1 MATFSLSNTNG
12 IAVTR
17 LQAWTINPVVFK
29 GVEEKTGT
37 SKDGSTWKA
46 IQFKFSGDKGIF
58 EPMFFCPKEGGD
70 KRNSGETDGRKW
82 ELPSQ
87 IEQLALTIAHVVG
100 TLSPANYAKLQN
112 VSLDLPKD
120 FDKLVDMVRKALASS
135 VNKSTNIKLVADNR
149 GYAAIP
155 NFINI
160 NKNGEA
166 YISNNWLGENL
177 AFSSYEIKKM
187 EKAKNSKPTE
197 IDEDVTASPD
207 SSSDDDGLDFEV

>member
-12 IAVTR
+12 VAVTR
-17 LQAWTINPVVFK
+17 LQPWTITPVVFK

-87 IEQLALTIAHVVG
+87 IEQLALAIAHIVG
-100 TLSPANYAKLQN
+100 TLSPAN
-112 VSLDLPKD
+112 
-120 FDKLVDMVRKALASS
+120 KAGMIQIKAE
-135 VNKSTNIKLVADNR
+135 TNYET
-149 GYAAIP
+149 G
-155 NFINI
+155 
-160 NKNGEA
+160 
-166 YISNNWLGENL
+166 GEN
-177 AFSSYEIKKM
+177 
-187 EKAKNSKPTE
+187 KPVTFTRFQA
-197 IDEDVTASPD
+197 TASIIMD
-207 SSSDDDGLDFEV
+207 QATTVMNDGIYEEEIYVHIVTDEE

>member
-1 MATFSLSNTNG
+1 M
-12 IAVTR
+12 I
-17 LQAWTINPVVFK
+17 
-29 GVEEKTGT
+29 
-37 SKDGSTWKA
+37 
-46 IQFKFSGDKGIF
+46 
-58 EPMFFCPKEGGD
+58 
-70 KRNSGETDGRKW
+70 
-82 ELPSQ
+82 
-87 IEQLALTIAHVVG
+87 
-100 TLSPANYAKLQN
+100 
-112 VSLDLPKD
+112 
-120 FDKLVDMVRKALASS
+120 
-135 VNKSTNIKLVADNR
+135 ADNR

-197 IDEDVTASPD
+197 IDEDVTDSPD